1 MLYILF
7 IVDYICAV
15 QLSVFLFCFFNVTA
29 TSEIYTYLHMLP
41 LHDALPSFGQQFVGH
56 RQHQFGVPARRDL
69 AAGDQFVA
77 VDQGDGAGFG
87 GGFDREQVHDLSMIA
102 AGGSVEVGTYAYQ
115 SMRRVRYII
124 KPTITSSTSA
134 PISSAYCSAAISPY
148 SIA

>member
-102 AGGSVEVGTYAYQ
+102 AGGSVEVGTYAYP
-115 SMRRVRYII
+115 SMRRVRDNIH
-124 KPTITSSTSA
+124 PTITISTRP
-134 PISSAYCSAAISPY
+134 PINRPSYPDATSPHRHT
-148 SIA
+148 